1 MVQPGLHFS
10 ELETQGQDPPPRPS
24 TIWPPTNPPPHLPP
38 LSLLHIESSSHR
50 PPHCPLLLQS
60 SVPPPDLEL
69 AALSFRKHRS
79 QMHRPRSQMAPC
91 CVTQDKSLTFSV
103 PQHPHLYYEAN
114 DRTYRAGLLRGLHD
128 ESIDNALK
136 TEWPVHTISCLHLNM
151 VDSSLFTF
159 IVTFSEK
166 ASLTPSLWLPSHR
179 SITFLCFYFLP
190 NTHCHP
196 DPCDF
201 FLSLYVCFLC
211 LPSRMSAPQEWGF
224 LSALFIADSPVS
236 STGLAM

>member
-114 DRTYRAGLLRGLHD
+114 DRTYHAGLLRGLHD

-166 ASLTPSLWLPSHR
+166 SSLTPSQGCPPIAPSPSSAFIFFPTLTVIR
-179 SITFLCFYFLP
+179 IRVIS
-190 NTHCHP
+190 
-196 DPCDF
+196 F
-201 FLSLYVCFLC
+201 FLY
-211 LPSRMSAPQEWGF
+211 MSAFCLSPPECQLHKSGDFCLLCSSLIPQC
-224 LSALFIADSPVS
+224 
-236 STGLAM
+236 LAQG